1 MKYPIANKQNLKKYS
16 KDLLGNIYTVEKEKE
31 LLKCE
36 TLTDFNKVLE
46 GFGIESVASISHKHD
61 FEYVNMGDSYN
72 YTICDY
78 KGRLRITTWGD
89 IVENNMDDFE

>member
-1 MKYPIANKQNLKKYS
+1 MKYLVANKQNLKKYA
-16 KDLLGNIYTVEKEKE
+16 KDLLNVWYDKESEKQ
-31 LLKCE
+31 LLKCK
-36 TLTDFNKVLE
+36 TLEDFNKVMN
-46 GFGIESVASISHKHD
+46 GFGIEYATSISGKND
-61 FEYVNMGDSYN
+61 FEYVNTGDSYN

>member
-1 MKYPIANKQNLKKYS
+1 MKYPVANKQNLKKYS

-36 TLTDFNKVLE
+36 TLIDFNEVLE
-46 GFGIESVASISHKHD
+46 GFGIESVASISHEHD
-61 FEYVNMGDSYN
+61 FEYVNTGDSYN

>member
-1 MKYPIANKQNLKKYS
+1 MKYPVANKQNLKTYS

-36 TLTDFNKVLE
+36 TLIDFNEVLE

-61 FEYVNMGDSYN
+61 FEYVNLGDSYCF
-72 YTICDY
+72 TICDY
-78 KGRLRITTWGD
+78 KGKLRITSWGD

>member
-1 MKYPIANKQNLKKYS
+1 MRYLVANKQNLKKYA
-16 KDLLGNIYTVEKEKE
+16 KDLLGVWHDKKSEKQ

-36 TLTDFNKVLE
+36 TLEDFNKVMH
-46 GFGIESVASISHKHD
+46 GFGIEEVLSISHEND

-78 KGRLRITTWGD
+78 KGKLRITTWGD

>member
-1 MKYPIANKQNLKKYS
+1 MKYPVANKQNLKKYS

-46 GFGIESVASISHKHD
+46 GFGIESVASISHEHD
-61 FEYVNMGDSYN
+61 FEYVNVGDSYC

-78 KGRLRITTWGD
+78 KGKLRITTWGD
-89 IVENNMDDFE
+89 IVEDNMDDFE

>member
-1 MKYPIANKQNLKKYS
+1 MKYPVANKQNIKKNS

-36 TLTDFNKVLE
+36 TLTDFNNVFE

-61 FEYVNMGDSYN
+61 FEYVNVGDSYC

-78 KGRLRITTWGD
+78 KGKLRITTWGD
-89 IVENNMDDFE
+89 IVEDNMDDFE